1 MPLQIISEEVGFKL
15 AAKKKRYNSSSYLAV
30 HFLISNPV
38 DASILHN
45 IFVIPLFSCIFKK
58 TFLLLL
64 QKLFPNRFD

>member
-45 IFVIPLFSCIFKK
+45 IFVIPPI
-58 TFLLLL
+58 
-64 QKLFPNRFD
+64 